1 MTNVN
6 QRIFVC
12 WASLPRV
19 LGAELAIILRAC
31 FCIQEFFRSTTLGW
45 LLSQMTAEGHVLCF
59 DCPAY
64 LPGAGSTGQ
73 RPVRLPTSCD
83 HDASVRPQCSTL
95 CMNQAVGMESFAAG
109 FTYAWR
115 WHAWLA
121 LCHRVIKKLGSDLQ
135 EISLYRQALPHV
147 AYERFRDVS
156 VLRGRAV
163 VVGLVEAVIRK
174 TVLFRRQYILD
185 AGDCVAASPAI
196 VRQFVGDRPLFRF
209 APCNLLDGFTTKS
222 ASSRRRQYL
231 HHCLRCI

>member
-6 QRIFVC
+6 QQILVW
-12 WASLPRV
+12 WAFLPRE

-31 FCIQEFFRSTTLGW
+31 FCIQEFVRPTAQGW

-64 LPGAGSTGQ
+64 FPGAGSTGP
-73 RPVRLPTSCD
+73 RPVRLPSSSD
-83 HDASVRPQCSTL
+83 RDASFRPKCYTL
-95 CMNQAVGMESFAAG
+95 CMDQALRMESLAAG
-109 FTYAWR
+109 FTHAWR

-121 LCHRVIKKLGSDLQ
+121 RCHWVIKKLGSHLQ

-147 AYERFRDVS
+147 GYERFRQVS

-163 VVGLVEAVIRK
+163 VVGLVKVVIRK

-185 AGDCVAASPAI
+185 AGDYVAASPAV
-196 VRQFVGDRPLFRF
+196 VRQFVGGRPLFRF
-209 APCNLLDGFTTKS
+209 APCYLLDGFTTKS